1 MIGIGRHTDYATRII
16 LHLSMLGAG
25 AQITADEVARKR
37 LLPRAFVRSIIR
49 RLGAAGILRTSRGA
63 GGGISLARPP
73 AQISLFDIVQ
83 AMEGGLNFN
92 ACVENPSACPLAVI
106 CPVQSAWTDITAQI
120 ADSLKAVRFDHLA
133 KTNNNPGHRAS
144 VASKARAR
152 KPARPK

>member
-16 LHLSMLGAG
+16 LHLSMMGAG
-25 AQITADEVARKR
+25 AHITADEVARKR
-37 LLPRAFVRSIIR
+37 LLPRAFVRRIIR
-49 RLGAAGILRTSRGA
+49 RLGASGILRTSRGA

-83 AMEGGLNFN
+83 AMEGGLNLN

-106 CPVQSAWTDITAQI
+106 CPVQSAWTDITGQI

-133 KTNNNPGHRAS
+133 KTNNIPGPGVGA
-144 VASKARAR
+144 ASKRRAK
-152 KPARPK
+152 KPAK